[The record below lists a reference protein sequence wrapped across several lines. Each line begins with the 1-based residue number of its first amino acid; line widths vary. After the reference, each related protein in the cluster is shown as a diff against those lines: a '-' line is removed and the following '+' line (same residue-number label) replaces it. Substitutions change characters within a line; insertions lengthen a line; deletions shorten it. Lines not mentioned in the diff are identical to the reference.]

1 VYIPKIRKKF
11 GSLFK
16 ALAAAGLLLVYMQC
30 IPEQGKLKGKHVKK
44 STQIKPTQMHKA
56 KA

>member
-30 IPEQGKLKGKHVKK
+30 IPEQGKGETRKK

>member
-30 IPEQGKLKGKHVKK
+30 IPEQGKGETRKKKH
-44 STQIKPTQMHKA
+44 TNKA
-56 KA
+56 NTDAQG